1 MGIYLKGYSAVQ
13 NPSFSDQA
21 SSLSHHVL
29 SSRSEDL
36 KKKKVNITV
45 KNYGKDNMY
54 IKSMKLNGKE
64 LSEPFFS
71 HADIVDG
78 ADFEF
83 EMSATPTR

>member
-1 MGIYLKGYSAVQ
+1 
-13 NPSFSDQA
+13 
-21 SSLSHHVL
+21 
-29 SSRSEDL
+29 
-36 KKKKVNITV
+36 
-45 KNYGKDNMY
+45 MY